1 MSEEFG
7 PDFITITDEDGV
19 EYVLE
24 VLSVLEVDGN
34 EYYAL
39 VPAEDDDSQED
50 LEVTILKVTEENGEE
65 ILCAIEDEQELQKE
79 WFEGKKVCGITAG
92 ASTPDWIISK
102 VQQEILSY

>member
-1 MSEEFG
+1 MSDQFG
-7 PDFITITDEDGV
+7 DDIITITDEDGV

-24 VLSVLEVDGN
+24 VLSVLEVDGS

-65 ILCAIEDEQELQKE
+65 ILCAIEDEQELE
-79 WFEGKKVCGITAG
+79 HVYHVMIDELYRDDDT
-92 ASTPDWIISK
+92 
-102 VQQEILSY
+102 EEE

>member
-1 MSEEFG
+1 MSDQFG
-7 PDFITITDEDGV
+7 DDIITITDEDGV

-65 ILCAIEDEQELQKE
+65 ILCAIEDEQELENVYQVMMDE
-79 WFEGKKVCGITAG
+79 LYRDDDTE
-92 ASTPDWIISK
+92 
-102 VQQEILSY
+102 EE

>member
-1 MSEEFG
+1 MSDQFG
-7 PDFITITDEDGV
+7 DDIITITDEDGV

-24 VLSVLEVDGN
+24 VLSVLEVDGS

-65 ILCAIEDEQELQKE
+65 ILCAIEDEQEPEHVYQAMMDELYRDDDTE
-79 WFEGKKVCGITAG
+79 E
-92 ASTPDWIISK
+92 
-102 VQQEILSY
+102 E